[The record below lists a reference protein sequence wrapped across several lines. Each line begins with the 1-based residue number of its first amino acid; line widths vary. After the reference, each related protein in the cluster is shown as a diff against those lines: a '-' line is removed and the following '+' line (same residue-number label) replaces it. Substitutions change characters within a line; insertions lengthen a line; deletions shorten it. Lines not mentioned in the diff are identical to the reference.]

1 MSSCLVQHVIILSCL
16 HQGTSIFRFIAQLT
30 LIDALNV
37 AFAVPVT
44 KTLTLAEIFNIQPT
58 GISLIGVGS
67 DGVTTFQV
75 LEHATEGD
83 TANTGELYLNPDDP
97 CLQLEVLSFLFLKV
111 FNDCHHH
118 ADCTQ

>member
-1 MSSCLVQHVIILSCL
+1 MS
-16 HQGTSIFRFIAQLT
+16 RFIAQLT

-44 KTLTLAEIFNIQPT
+44 KTLTLAEIFNIPPT

-83 TANTGELYLNPDDP
+83 TANTGKLHSQY
-97 CLQLEVLSFLFLKV
+97 
-111 FNDCHHH
+111 
-118 ADCTQ
+118 